1 MYHPYCCHVSIT
13 LPLLYD
19 DLCPYINTDV
29 NTHTFGVR
37 THIWHAWEDRFPD
50 TAQRVPYISPVW
62 YHPGAWGEGEQ
73 GHRRGDGGGGGGGG
87 RGHRRSDGG

>member
-1 MYHPYCCHVSIT
+1 MTHVSIT

-19 DLCPYINTDV
+19 DLCPYINIHA

-37 THIWHAWEDRFPD
+37 THIWEDRFPD

-62 YHPGAWGEGEQ
+62 YHPGAWGEGERGYRRGDGGR
-73 GHRRGDGGGGGGGG
+73 GHRRGDGGEGAQEG
-87 RGHRRSDGG
+87 